1 MGPGTITGHSV
12 IFATE
17 YEFGGNIRLP
27 HSNLQNHNVPCA
39 VCHVSTRTSVLM
51 IPAKTQCP
59 LSWTREYYGYLTFGV
74 HFRQKFECV
83 DSSPEAVPGSDST
96 NFNSALIVYASASC
110 SQGLACPPYEA
121 NRILSCS
128 LCTK

>member
-1 MGPGTITGHSV
+1 
-12 IFATE
+12 
-17 YEFGGNIRLP
+17 
-27 HSNLQNHNVPCA
+27 
-39 VCHVSTRTSVLM
+39 M